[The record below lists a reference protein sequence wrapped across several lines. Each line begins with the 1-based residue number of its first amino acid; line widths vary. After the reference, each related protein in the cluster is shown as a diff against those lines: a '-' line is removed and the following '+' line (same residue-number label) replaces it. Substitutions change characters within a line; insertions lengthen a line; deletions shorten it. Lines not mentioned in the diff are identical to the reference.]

1 MLLIVMSFEYKICAG
16 SSLNNRVND
25 NVARPLAN
33 FLDEVFD
40 RKYKIS
46 LRSSISSPIR
56 FLRYDIYP
64 MISHKLEEYVFRG

>member
-1 MLLIVMSFEYKICAG
+1 MNMNLESKICSG
-16 SSLNNRVND
+16 SSLNNRVNYS
-25 NVARPLAN
+25 VARPLGDC
-33 FLDEVFD
+33 LDKIYD

-46 LRSSISSPIR
+46 LRSSISSPSR